1 LLFLSA
7 DGRASENDWCSL
19 PPSCFCL
26 KGHCFPC
33 LFSHCYP
40 LAFAHGQSVG
50 PNLVAHFK
58 SLGWALLAYACNPSY
73 LGGWDWENRGS
84 RPAWA
89 NSPWDPISKIT
100 REKWT
105 GGVAHVVG
113 CLLLNHKVMHSNPSP
128 TKKKKKKR
136 RSLWGTLANVD
147 TQSYSG
153 KPSCFEIFRAPGD
166 GIVKQCWGPLQWCS
180 MNAFN

>member
-128 TKKKKKKR
+128 TKKKKKKKKK
-136 RSLWGTLANVD
+136 SMGH
-147 TQSYSG
+147 
-153 KPSCFEIFRAPGD
+153 PC
-166 GIVKQCWGPLQWCS
+166 QCWYPVLLWEAVMFWNIPGSWRWHCEAVLRS
-180 MNAFN
+180 TTVMFNECF